1 MSEVTV
7 RRSKTVNA
15 PIDLETLVRTAAFQL
30 LFTSGQGIR
39 PDLLAEVTGISPK
52 KLAALIQRLDQ
63 AGRIRRDGAGMVIG
77 SAGLSVT
84 PDRHEIEVEGRRFW
98 TWCAYDILGIFG
110 ALGVSGRAIS
120 PSPPDRKPIEIRFI
134 RGRPRPSDAVLFR
147 PDAELMDCC
156 DNVYE
161 QWCPNS
167 NLFPSRTVAEAW
179 ASEHGLSGKVLSLD
193 EAADLATED
202 WKSVTDGLVV
212 RKE

>member
-1 MSEVTV
+1 M
-7 RRSKTVNA
+7 
-15 PIDLETLVRTAAFQL
+15 
-30 LFTSGQGIR
+30 
-39 PDLLAEVTGISPK
+39 
-52 KLAALIQRLDQ
+52 
-63 AGRIRRDGAGMVIG
+63 
-77 SAGLSVT
+77 T

-110 ALGVSGRAIS
+110 ALGVSGRAHS
-120 PSPPDRKPIEIRFI
+120 PSPPDREPIEVRFI
-134 RGRPRPSDAVLFR
+134 RGRPQPSDAVLFR
-147 PDAELMDCC
+147 PDAELMECC

-179 ASEHGLSGKVLSLD
+179 ASEHGLSGKVLSLN

-212 RKE
+212 KKE

>member
-1 MSEVTV
+1 M
-7 RRSKTVNA
+7 
-15 PIDLETLVRTAAFQL
+15 
-30 LFTSGQGIR
+30 
-39 PDLLAEVTGISPK
+39 
-52 KLAALIQRLDQ
+52 
-63 AGRIRRDGAGMVIG
+63 
-77 SAGLSVT
+77 T

-156 DNVYE
+156 DNVYD

-179 ASEHGLSGKVLSLD
+179 ASEHGLSGKVLSLN

-202 WKSVTDGLVV
+202 WKSVTDGLV
-212 RKE
+212 